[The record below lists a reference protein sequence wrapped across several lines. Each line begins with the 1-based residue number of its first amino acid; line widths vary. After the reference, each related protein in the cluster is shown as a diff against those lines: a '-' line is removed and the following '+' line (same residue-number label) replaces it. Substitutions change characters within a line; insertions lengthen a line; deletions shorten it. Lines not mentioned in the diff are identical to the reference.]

1 MTDVDDASLIQGLKK
16 GDDRLFDALMAR
28 YKVPVYR
35 FLRSLTG
42 EEDVA
47 QDLTQ
52 ETFVKVYFKGSSV
65 KGENLK
71 AWIFTIATNLARS
84 EFRKQKIRRYLTWDE
99 VPDPSDARQ
108 SVAELD
114 AGMDLSRLL
123 GGLPEKYRI
132 PLVMKEGNGFSYEEI
147 GEVLNKPVGTVKSLV
162 FRAKALLRQET
173 GWEMGGERV
182 QG

>member
-1 MTDVDDASLIQGLKK
+1 MTEVDDATLIQGLKK

-28 YKVPVYR
+28 YKRPVYR

-84 EFRKQKIRRYLTWDE
+84 EFRKQRIRRYLSWDE
-99 VPDPSDARQ
+99 VPEVPDTHPSGDAM
-108 SVAELD
+108 D
-114 AGMDLSRLL
+114 AGLDLGRLL

-132 PLVMKEGNGFSYEEI
+132 PLVMKEGSGFSYEEI
-147 GEVLNKPVGTVKSLV
+147 GAVLKKPVGTVKSLV
-162 FRAKALLRQET
+162 FRAKAQLRQEA
-173 GWEMGGERV
+173 GWEMGGERAE
-182 QG
+182 G